1 MSKYIKINQSK
12 DNVTERK
19 DLIDTLE
26 TNLETEQEKMRLE
39 KAPM

>member
-12 DNVTERK
+12 DNVTERE

-26 TNLETEQEKMRLE
+26 TNLETEQEKLND
-39 KAPM
+39 K